1 MIVID
6 ASTLS
11 KYILKEK
18 GWEKIEEY
26 LLLGHSLELIQL
38 EATNAIWKNHYLK
51 RITKGDA
58 IKKFKALQMLCEDV
72 LILQSS
78 SEYIDEAFKFSI
90 QEGVPIYD
98 MLYILLAL
106 EEKASLITSDRN
118 QAKLAKK
125 FKIEV
130 IEM

>member
-11 KYILKEK
+11 KYVLKEK
-18 GWEKIEEY
+18 GWEKIEKY

-38 EATNAIWKNHYLK
+38 EATNAIWKNHFLK

-58 IKKFKALQMLCEDV
+58 IKKFKALQILCEDV
-72 LILQSS
+72 LILLSS
-78 SEYIDEAFKFSI
+78 FEYIDEAFKFSI

-106 EEKASLITSDRN
+106 EEKASLLTSDRN

-125 FKIEV
+125 FKVKVLEI
-130 IEM
+130 